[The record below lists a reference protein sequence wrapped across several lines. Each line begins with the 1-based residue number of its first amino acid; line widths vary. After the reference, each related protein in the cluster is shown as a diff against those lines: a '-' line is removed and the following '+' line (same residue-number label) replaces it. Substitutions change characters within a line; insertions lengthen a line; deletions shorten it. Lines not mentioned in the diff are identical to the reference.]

1 MNPQVWWYASRA
13 SGIVAW
19 VLITMSVM
27 WGLTLSTRI
36 LGKKATPAW
45 LLDLHR
51 YLGGMAVVMTG
62 IHLAGLVADT
72 YVYFG
77 WKEILVP
84 FAAQW
89 QPGPVAWGVVAFYV
103 LVAIEVTSLMMKKMP
118 KHIWRWI
125 HQTSWVLF
133 VLVTI
138 HGLQAGTDVRN
149 VYYRWVALA
158 SVQGVFFLTVVRIM
172 AQRKARRAA
181 ARAPRPRGDAVAA
194 NA

>member
-1 MNPQVWWYASRA
+1 M
-13 SGIVAW
+13 
-19 VLITMSVM
+19 
-27 WGLTLSTRI
+27 

-62 IHLAGLVADT
+62 IHLLGLVADS

-89 QPGPVAWGVVAFYV
+89 QPGPVAWGVVAFYI
-103 LVAIEVTSLMMKKMP
+103 LVTIEVTSLMMKKMP
-118 KHIWRWI
+118 KRAWRVI
-125 HQTSWVLF
+125 HQTSWILF
-133 VLVTI
+133 GIVTI
-138 HGLQAGTDVRN
+138 HGLQAGTDVKN
-149 VYYRWVALA
+149 PAYRWVALA
-158 SVQGVFFLTVVRIM
+158 SIQGVFFLTVIRIM

-181 ARAPRPRGDAVAA
+181 SRPRPAAAAGVAG
-194 NA
+194 

>member
-19 VLITMSVM
+19 ILITASVM
-27 WGLTLSTRI
+27 WGLTLSTRV

-62 IHLAGLVADT
+62 IHLLGLVADS

-89 QPGPVAWGVVAFYV
+89 QPGPVAWGVVAFYI
-103 LVAIEVTSLMMKKMP
+103 LVTIEVTSLMMKKMP
-118 KHIWRWI
+118 KRAWRVI
-125 HQTSWVLF
+125 HQTSWILF
-133 VLVTI
+133 GIVTI
-138 HGLQAGTDVRN
+138 HGLQAGTDVKN
-149 VYYRWVALA
+149 PAYRWVALA
-158 SVQGVFFLTVVRIM
+158 SIQGVFFLTVIRIM

-181 ARAPRPRGDAVAA
+181 SRPRPAAAAGVAG
-194 NA
+194 